1 MSAFEF
7 QGFISLYQLSI
18 ANLFALANPTIQ
30 GFQAV
35 VELNV
40 QAVKATI
47 SEGKDNLNH
56 TVSGKSPAEFLARQS
71 YVTQQ
76 IAEKVAMYGR
86 QLCEIASSTQ
96 AEFAK
101 VAHAQYEQHSDHVQT
116 LAENFM
122 KSAPIGS
129 GAAIIALKTAFSTAN
144 TTTDAVREAAKQA
157 IETARRNFAA
167 TAPAVQKT
175 GQQAAAQLARIA
187 KL

>member
-1 MSAFEF
+1 
-7 QGFISLYQLSI
+7 
-18 ANLFALANPTIQ
+18 LFALENPTIQ
-30 GFQAV
+30 GFQSV

-47 SEGKDNLNH
+47 AAEGKDNLNH
-56 TVSGKSPAEFLARQS
+56 TVSGKSQAGFLAWQS

-86 QLCEIASSTQ
+86 QLYEIASSTQ
-96 AEFAK
+96 VEFAK

-116 LAENFM
+116 LAENLM
-122 KSAPIGS
+122 KCAPVDS

-144 TTTDAVREAAKQA
+144 STTDTVREAAKQA
-157 IETARRNFAA
+157 IEAAQRNFGA

-187 KL
+187 KQ